1 MITGIVLIFIL
12 GYVCIA
18 LEHKIKID
26 KAAFALLMCGI
37 IWTVLSIFS
46 GDADIEGELVSYL
59 GDTCETLIFLIG
71 AMTIV
76 DLIDMHGG
84 FSIITD
90 HITTREKRRLM
101 WLLAFITFFMSA
113 VLDNMTTTIIM
124 VMVLR
129 RLISDRHERWIFTGV
144 IVIAANSGGAWS
156 PIGDVTTIM
165 LWMRGNVTAG
175 ALSGYLLLPCLVS
188 LIIPTAFAS
197 RMVKG
202 HVTHVAD
209 AVAADALPEGVGP
222 RFSRSVL
229 IGGILGLLFVPV
241 FKSLTGLPPYMG
253 MMISLSVLWVCTEI
267 VYDRKRGI
275 EESIKNRVAKVVKHI
290 DMPTILFFL
299 GILMAVSGLQYAGV
313 LSDAAHFLDT
323 HVHEAFSIATAVGI
337 LSSVVD
343 NVPLVAACMG
353 MYPVADPAAI
363 AAAADPS
370 YMAAFAAAVTCA
382 HDGYSAVFQHHAH
395 VVEVEVYLAVH
406 GDDVRDAFGGH
417 QHDVV
422 GAVVGVFKAHVA
434 VYLAQF
440 VVLHDDEGVHVA
452 ADGFHSVQRLVY
464 LLDAFPLVGYGD
476 DAHGEYVHFLGRLGY
491 DGGGACA
498 GASAHACGD
507 EHHARAVAEMVS
519 DVVHAGFCLA
529 AAFIGVVAG
538 AEAFAQQQLVG
549 HGRVVEGLRVGVAH
563 HEGHAV
569 DAFVVHVVHGVASA
583 AAYADYFDDFR

>member
-337 LSSVVD
+337 LSSIVD

-370 YMAAFAAAVTCA
+370 YMAAFAA
-382 HDGYSAVFQHHAH
+382 DGTFWLM
-395 VVEVEVYLAVH
+395 LA
-406 GDDVRDAFGGH
+406 
-417 QHDVV
+417 
-422 GAVVGVFKAHVA
+422 
-434 VYLAQF
+434 Y
-440 VVLHDDEGVHVA
+440 
-452 ADGFHSVQRLVY
+452 
-464 LLDAFPLVGYGD
+464 
-476 DAHGEYVHFLGRLGY
+476 
-491 DGGGACA
+491 CA
-498 GASAHACGD
+498 GVGGSLLIIGSAA
-507 EHHARAVAEMVS
+507 
-519 DVVHAGFCLA
+519 
-529 AAFIGVVAG
+529 GVVAMG
-538 AEAFAQQQLVG
+538 LEKIDFAWYFRRITLLALLGYMAGVVVILVEHILVG
-549 HGRVVEGLRVGVAH
+549 IG
-563 HEGHAV
+563 
-569 DAFVVHVVHGVASA
+569 
-583 AAYADYFDDFR
+583 